1 MSGGDPAMHGSNQKT
16 SPWGIPNIKKPPGV
30 LPRLLRHAE
39 LFRLAPTTSH
49 AIIRPNRRPFRASGT
64 RTAIGFSTAPHV
76 FEPEVVSR
84 PKIDNHKAIDIS
96 SRDIG

>member
-1 MSGGDPAMHGSNQKT
+1 MIIYCRS
-16 SPWGIPNIKKPPGV
+16 IPTDEC
-30 LPRLLRHAE
+30 RASRAE
-39 LFRLAPTTSH
+39 TSH

-84 PKIDNHKAIDIS
+84 PKIDNHTAIDIS
-96 SRDIG
+96 SGDIG